1 MPFFWE
7 RFYGFCKGRGL
18 VIRERER
25 GVDTNRGCNSRQLVA
40 TPGTKLIP
48 SRKIKRRTTPPMS
61 TSIHAS
67 LDPNS
72 SRANDAR
79 EHTANP

>member
-1 MPFFWE
+1 MS
-7 RFYGFCKGRGL
+7 
-18 VIRERER
+18 ERER
-25 GVDTNRGCNSRQLVA
+25 GVDTNKGCNSWQLVA
-40 TPGTKLIP
+40 CKWRPQDPVIEHTSGEH
-48 SRKIKRRTTPPMS
+48 PPMS

-72 SRANDAR
+72 SRANNAR